1 MSKLFLENLAVFT
14 EDICLV
20 LVPSAQPG
28 KKGNVLLAGLKYSL
42 QKRQKTRI
50 NQTRTNISIASVT
63 LDIVDLSL

>member
-20 LVPSAQPG
+20 LVPSAQTG